1 MSRVPGLPEL
11 VEHLRKHG
19 FLPLMTGDNGSERK
33 LYFYAEEIVDVRPG
47 SCSHT
52 VVDAAYLLV
61 LYAQGTRVMVFLAEF
76 KFAVATK
83 KLDATFKSH
92 TKTHIQQVRVC
103 TDVEPRVPSAQAT
116 HEVPLHVQKFNLQE
130 LFQVVK
136 V

>member
-1 MSRVPGLPEL
+1 MQIYTDT
-11 VEHLRKHG
+11 
-19 FLPLMTGDNGSERK
+19 FCN
-33 LYFYAEEIVDVRPG
+33 
-47 SCSHT
+47 T

>member
-1 MSRVPGLPEL
+1 MYALRV
-11 VEHLRKHG
+11 VA
-19 FLPLMTGDNGSERK
+19 TQWS
-33 LYFYAEEIVDVRPG
+33 
-47 SCSHT
+47 T
-52 VVDAAYLLV
+52 LLTCW
-61 LYAQGTRVMVFLAEF
+61 YAQGTRVMVFLAEF

-103 TDVEPRVPSAQAT
+103 TDVEPRVLSAQAT
-116 HEVPLHVQKFNLQE
+116 HVPSHVQKFNLQE